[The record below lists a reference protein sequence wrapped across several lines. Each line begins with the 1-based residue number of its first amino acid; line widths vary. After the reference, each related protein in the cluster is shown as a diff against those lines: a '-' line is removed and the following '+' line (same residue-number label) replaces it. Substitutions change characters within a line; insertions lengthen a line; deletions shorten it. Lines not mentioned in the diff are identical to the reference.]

1 MAINKVIYGN
11 NTLIDITDT
20 TATESDVA
28 MGVVFYKADGTRG
41 VGTMAGGTSFVGM
54 VVQGTNLTTEADV
67 KAIYG
72 ANTSWT
78 LISSV
83 ALASENVFGNGKAI
97 GMWNGTA
104 TSVIASS
111 DNYNRL
117 TTSGSAGADVNSTTK
132 QGGNGTLVGK
142 LGLPTKSAI
151 SGSPESSGVIVD
163 TITVY
168 SWERTA

>member
-83 ALASENVFGNGKAI
+83 ALASENVYGNGHIMA
-97 GMWNGTA
+97 MWNGSSTGA
-104 TSVIASS
+104 IASS
-111 DNYNRL
+111 DIYNRL
-117 TTSGSAGADVNSTTK
+117 TTVGSAGDSIDSTTK
-132 QGGNGTLVGK
+132 KGGNGTLVGK
-142 LGLPTKSAI
+142 LGLATKSAI
-151 SGSPESSGVIVD
+151 ESLQADSGVVVD